1 MSWQSPNEIKLE
13 SLVQRLA
20 RSLGVR
26 GLLVFGFSKLK
37 MRMLEGLA
45 KHLEH
50 VNEKLFCFFFVD
62 RVCGHMHPCCFG
74 NEAGIRSNPSVAR
87 IADNTAHMLRI
98 PRAVIAAKPT
108 NCVGFW

>member
-1 MSWQSPNEIKLE
+1 MLC
-13 SLVQRLA
+13 A
-20 RSLGVR
+20 A
-26 GLLVFGFSKLK
+26 LLVFGLSKLK

-50 VNEKLFCFFFVD
+50 VDEKLFCPVLVD
-62 RVCGHMHPCCFG
+62 RVCGRMHPCFFG
-74 NEAGIRSNPSVAR
+74 NETGIRPNPGVAR